1 MKKIMAVSIIILFGG
16 TAVAQ
21 DDAGVI
27 VPHEVIEAFGCL
39 YPTTTNVSWDVDD
52 VNYAANFW
60 LDGKSVSLVFDEYAN
75 VIKVKSEIKLYELP
89 LDVNHLISKEYSD
102 WRIGK
107 ASHIDSS
114 GTAYYE
120 AEIKKEQQTMVLVF
134 DRHGGLLIKVML

>member
-1 MKKIMAVSIIILFGG
+1 MKKLVAVSILILFGG

-21 DDAGVI
+21 DDAGAV
-27 VPHEVIEAFGCL
+27 VPHSVVSAFGCL
-39 YPTTTNVSWDVDD
+39 YPKITNVRWEADD
-52 VNYAANFW
+52 VNYAASFN
-60 LDGKSVSLVFDEYAN
+60 LDGKAVLMVFDEYAN
-75 VIKVKSEIKLYELP
+75 VIKVKNEIKLYELP
-89 LDVNHLISKEYSD
+89 LDVNHLISKEYSE

-120 AEIKKEQQTMVLVF
+120 AEVLKEQQTMVLVF

>member
-1 MKKIMAVSIIILFGG
+1 MKKIVAVSVIILFGG

-39 YPTTTNVSWDVDD
+39 YPTTKNVSWDVDD

-60 LDGKSVSLVFDEYAN
+60 LDGKAVSLVFDEYAN

>member
-1 MKKIMAVSIIILFGG
+1 MKKIVAASIIFLFGG
-16 TAVAQ
+16 TAIAQ
-21 DDAGVI
+21 DEQGSE
-27 VPHEVIEAFGCL
+27 VPQSVIESFSCL
-39 YPTTTNVSWDVDD
+39 YPTITNVSWEVDD
-52 VNYAANFW
+52 VNYAASFW
-60 LDGKSVSLVFDEYAN
+60 LDGKAVSLVFDEYAN
-75 VIKVKSEIKLYELP
+75 VIKVKNEIKLYELP

-120 AEIKKEQQTMVLVF
+120 AEVQKEQQTMVLVF